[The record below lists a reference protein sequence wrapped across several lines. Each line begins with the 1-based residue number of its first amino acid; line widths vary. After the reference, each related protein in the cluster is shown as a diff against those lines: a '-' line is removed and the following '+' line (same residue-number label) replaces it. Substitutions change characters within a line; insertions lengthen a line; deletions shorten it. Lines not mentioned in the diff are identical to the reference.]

1 MRGLRST
8 LVLLVITVSMGA
20 YIYFVERHRT
30 PSSAP
35 EPNEQLFDFEAND
48 LSSLRVTSE
57 DGGVTTLERTDE
69 MWRITTPVDTAADE
83 TTASSIAS
91 TLASLEVRR
100 VVEESPINLEPFGL
114 DEPILNL
121 GFSLNKTDTTQHL
134 LVGEETPTGADRYA
148 KLSDTDRV
156 FLIASYLNNALNKT
170 TFDLRDKTILRFEE
184 ADLDQFGITTADKTI
199 RFEKIANEWEL
210 AEPWR
215 VRTDLSTVQSL
226 IQSLSN
232 GQMQSVEREE
242 TDDLKTFGLA
252 DPGYTVDARAG
263 SATATLHIGDKTSDG
278 DHYAQDTSRGLVFTI
293 DASLVTSLDRNPSE
307 YRSKDLFQFSPFNAN
322 RLKIEQDTTTTVFE
336 KVDAQT
342 EDGEE
347 SWQRVEPEPADVERA
362 EMDDL
367 LMKLSNLR
375 AESFVTSRAEADLE
389 PANIAVTIRVRFG
402 DGNEEEHVTIWKT
415 DDEIFAV
422 HGDEPGAAQIDRS
435 IFDDAITA
443 LEATE
448 TGH

>member
-20 YIYFVERHRT
+20 YIYFVERHRA

-69 MWRITTPVDTAADE
+69 MWRIATPVDTAADE
-83 TTASSIAS
+83 ATASSIAS

-114 DEPILNL
+114 DEPMLDL
-121 GFSLNKTDTTQHL
+121 GFSLNETDTTQHL

-156 FLIASYLNNALNKT
+156 FLIASYLNSTFNKT
-170 TFDLRDKTILRFEE
+170 TFDLRDKTIFRFEE
-184 ADLDQFGITTADKTI
+184 ADLDRLDITTADKTI
-199 RFEKIANEWEL
+199 RFEKVANEWEL

-215 VRTDLSTVQSL
+215 VRTDFSTVQSL
-226 IQSLSN
+226 IQSLN
-232 GQMQSVEREE
+232 RGQMLSVEREE
-242 TDDLKTFGLA
+242 IDDLKTFGLA
-252 DPGYTVDARAG
+252 EPGYTVDARAG

-278 DHYAQDTSRGLVFTI
+278 AHYAQDISRALVFTI
-293 DASLVTSLDRNPSE
+293 DESLVSSLDRNPSE

-322 RLKIEQDTTTTVFE
+322 RLEIQRGTATTVFE
-336 KVDAQT
+336 KTDTQT

-367 LMKLSNLR
+367 LMKVSNLR
-375 AESFVTSRAEADLE
+375 AESFVTSRSDAGLE
-389 PANIAVTIRVRFG
+389 PENIAVAIRVRFG
-402 DGNEEEHVTIWKT
+402 DGNEEERVAIWKT
-415 DDEIFAV
+415 GDEMFAV
-422 HGDEPGAAQIDRS
+422 HGDEPGAAQIDPS
-435 IFDDAITA
+435 VFDDAITA
-443 LEATE
+443 LETAQ

>member
-20 YIYFVERHRT
+20 YIYFVERHRA

-35 EPNEQLFDFEAND
+35 EQKEQLFDFEAND

-69 MWRITTPVDTAADE
+69 MWRIATPVDTAADE
-83 TTASSIAS
+83 ATVSSIAS

-100 VVEESPINLEPFGL
+100 VVEESPINFEPFGL
-114 DEPILNL
+114 DEPMLDL
-121 GFSLNKTDTTQHL
+121 GFSLNEIDTTQHL
-134 LVGEETPTGADRYA
+134 LVGEETPTGTDRYA

-156 FLIASYLNNALNKT
+156 FLIASYLNSTFNKT
-170 TFDLRDKTILRFEE
+170 TFDLRDKTILQFEE
-184 ADLDQFGITTADKTI
+184 ADLDRLDITTADKTI
-199 RFEKIANEWEL
+199 RFEKVANEWEL

-215 VRTDLSTVQSL
+215 VRTDFSTVQSL
-226 IQSLSN
+226 IRSLNS
-232 GQMQSVEREE
+232 GQMLSVEREE
-242 TDDLKTFGLA
+242 IDDLKTFGLA
-252 DPGYTVDARAG
+252 EPGYTVDARAG

-278 DHYAQDTSRGLVFTI
+278 AHYAQDISRPLVFTI
-293 DASLVTSLDRNPSE
+293 DESLVSNLDRNPSE

-322 RLKIEQDTTTTVFE
+322 RLEIQRGTATTVFE
-336 KVDAQT
+336 KTDTQT

-375 AESFVTSRAEADLE
+375 AESFVTSRSDAGLE
-389 PANIAVTIRVRFG
+389 PENITVAIRVRFG
-402 DGNEEEHVTIWKT
+402 DGNKEERVAIWKT
-415 DDEIFAV
+415 GDEMFAV
-422 HGDEPGAAQIDRS
+422 HGDEPGAAQIDPS
-435 IFDDAITA
+435 VFDDAITA
-443 LEATE
+443 LETAQ

>member
-8 LVLLVITVSMGA
+8 LLLLVITVSMGA
-20 YIYFVERHRT
+20 YIYFVERHRA

-69 MWRITTPVDTAADE
+69 MWRIATPVDTAADE
-83 TTASSIAS
+83 ATASSIAS

-114 DEPILNL
+114 DEPMLDL
-121 GFSLNKTDTTQHL
+121 GFSLNETDTTQHL

-148 KLSDTDRV
+148 KLSDTNRV
-156 FLIASYLNNALNKT
+156 FLIASYLNSTFNKT
-170 TFDLRDKTILRFEE
+170 TFDLRDKTILRFEA
-184 ADLDQFGITTADKTI
+184 ADLDRLGITTADKTI
-199 RFEKIANEWEL
+199 RFEKVSNEWEL

-215 VRTDLSTVQSL
+215 VRTDFSTVQSL
-226 IQSLSN
+226 IQSLNS
-232 GQMQSVEREE
+232 GQMLSVEREE
-242 TDDLKTFGLA
+242 IDDLKTFGLA
-252 DPGYTVDARAG
+252 EPGYTVDARAG

-278 DHYAQDTSRGLVFTI
+278 AHYAQDVSRALVFTI
-293 DASLVTSLDRNPSE
+293 DESLVSSLDRNPSE

-322 RLKIEQDTTTTVFE
+322 WLEIQRGTATTVFE
-336 KVDAQT
+336 KTDTQT

-367 LMKLSNLR
+367 LMKVSNLR
-375 AESFVTSRAEADLE
+375 AESFVTSRSDAGLE
-389 PANIAVTIRVRFG
+389 PENIAVAIRVRFG
-402 DGNEEEHVTIWKT
+402 DGNKEERVAIWKT
-415 DDEIFAV
+415 GDEMFAV
-422 HGDEPGAAQIDRS
+422 HGDEPGAAQIDPS
-435 IFDDAITA
+435 VFDDAITA
-443 LEATE
+443 LETAQTE
-448 TGH
+448 H

>member
-20 YIYFVERHRT
+20 YIYFVERHRP
-30 PSSAP
+30 PSSDP
-35 EPNEQLFDFEAND
+35 EPNEQLFNFEEND

-57 DGGVTTLERTDE
+57 DGGITTLERTDE

-83 TTASSIAS
+83 ATASSIAS

-100 VVEESPINLEPFGL
+100 VIEESPINFEPFGL
-114 DEPILNL
+114 DEPTLDL
-121 GFSLNKTDTTQHL
+121 GFSLNESDTTQHL

-148 KLSDTDRV
+148 KISDTDRV
-156 FLIASYLNNALNKT
+156 FLIASYLNSTFNKT
-170 TFDLRDKTILRFEE
+170 TFDLRDKTILRFQQE
-184 ADLDQFGITTADKTI
+184 DLDRLDIATADKTI
-199 RFEKIANEWEL
+199 RFEKVVNEWEL

-215 VRTDLSTVQSL
+215 ARTDLSTVQSL
-226 IQSLSN
+226 LQSLSS
-232 GQMQSVEREE
+232 GQMLSVELEE
-242 TDDLKTFGLA
+242 TDELKAFGLA
-252 DPGYTVDARAG
+252 DPGYTVDAHAG
-263 SATATLHIGDKTSDG
+263 NATVTLHIGDKTSDG
-278 DHYAQDTSRGLVFTI
+278 AHYAQDTSRGPVFTI
-293 DASLVTSLDRNPSE
+293 DESLVTSLDRNPSE

-322 RLKIEQDTTTTVFE
+322 RLEIEQDTATTVFE
-336 KVDAQT
+336 KIDPQT

-347 SWQRVEPEPADVERA
+347 SWQRVEPEPADVEHA

-375 AESFVTSRAEADLE
+375 AESFVTSRAEANLE
-389 PANIAVTIRVRFG
+389 PANIAMTIRVRFG
-402 DGNEEEHVTIWKT
+402 DGNEEEHVTIWKA

-422 HGDEPGAAQIDRS
+422 HGDESGAAQIDPS

-443 LEATE
+443 LETTE
-448 TGH
+448 TGN

>member
-8 LVLLVITVSMGA
+8 LLLLVITVSMGA
-20 YIYFVERHRT
+20 YIYFVERHRA
-30 PSSAP
+30 PSSDP

-57 DGGVTTLERTDE
+57 DGSVTTLERTDE
-69 MWRITTPVDTAADE
+69 MWRIATPVDTTADE
-83 TTASSIAS
+83 ATASSIAS

-100 VVEESPINLEPFGL
+100 VVEEGPINLEPFGL
-114 DEPILNL
+114 DEPMLDL
-121 GFSLNKTDTTQHL
+121 EFSLNESDTTQHL

-156 FLIASYLNNALNKT
+156 FLIASYLNSTFNKT
-170 TFDLRDKTILRFEE
+170 TFDLRDKTILRFEQE
-184 ADLDQFGITTADKTI
+184 DLDRLDIVTADKTI
-199 RFEKIANEWEL
+199 RFEKVANEWKL

-226 IQSLSN
+226 IQSLSS

-242 TDDLKTFGLA
+242 TDELKTFGLV
-252 DPGYTVDARAG
+252 DPSYTVDAHAG
-263 SATATLHIGDKTSDG
+263 SATATLHIGDKTSNG
-278 DHYAQDTSRGLVFTI
+278 AHYAQDTSRELVFTI

-322 RLKIEQDTTTTVFE
+322 RLEIEQGTAATVFE
-336 KVDAQT
+336 KLDAQT

-362 EMDDL
+362 EMDDV

-375 AESFVTSRAEADLE
+375 AESFVASRSKAGLE
-389 PANIAVTIRVRFG
+389 PENIAVTIRVRFG
-402 DGNEEEHVTIWKT
+402 DDNEEEQVVIWKT

-422 HGDEPGAAQIDRS
+422 HGDEPGAAQIDPS

-443 LEATE
+443 LEATQ
-448 TGH
+448 TGN

>member
-20 YIYFVERHRT
+20 YIYFVERHRA

-35 EPNEQLFDFEAND
+35 ELNEQLFDFEAND

-69 MWRITTPVDTAADE
+69 MWRIATPVDTAADE
-83 TTASSIAS
+83 ATASSIAS

-114 DEPILNL
+114 DEPMLDL
-121 GFSLNKTDTTQHL
+121 GFSLNETDTTQHL

-148 KLSDTDRV
+148 KLSDTNRV
-156 FLIASYLNNALNKT
+156 FLIASYLNSTFNKT
-170 TFDLRDKTILRFEE
+170 TFDLRDKTIFRFEE
-184 ADLDQFGITTADKTI
+184 ADLDRLDITTADKTI
-199 RFEKIANEWEL
+199 RFEKVANEWEL

-215 VRTDLSTVQSL
+215 VRTDFSTVQSL
-226 IQSLSN
+226 IQSLN
-232 GQMQSVEREE
+232 RGQMLSVEREE
-242 TDDLKTFGLA
+242 IDDLKTFGLA
-252 DPGYTVDARAG
+252 EPGYTVDARAG

-278 DHYAQDTSRGLVFTI
+278 AHYAQDISRALVFTI
-293 DASLVTSLDRNPSE
+293 DESLVSSLDRNPSE

-322 RLKIEQDTTTTVFE
+322 RLEIQRGTATTVFE
-336 KVDAQT
+336 KTDTQT

-367 LMKLSNLR
+367 LMKVSNLR
-375 AESFVTSRAEADLE
+375 AESFVTSRSDAGLE
-389 PANIAVTIRVRFG
+389 PENIAVAIRVRFG
-402 DGNEEEHVTIWKT
+402 DGNEEERVAIWRT
-415 DDEIFAV
+415 GDEMFAV
-422 HGDEPGAAQIDRS
+422 HGDEPGAAQIDPS
-435 IFDDAITA
+435 VFDDAITA
-443 LEATE
+443 LETAQTE
-448 TGH
+448 H